1 MSQETVK
8 KALSDNINVVSNN
21 SVVTKVVLRAV
32 TRVAQNAITIAS
44 TAFVMGV
51 LITTPALAADHTMA
65 GHISI
70 IPSEIQWVD
79 APSMGPNVKLAI
91 LEGDPKLAQ
100 PFTFR
105 VKFPPNF
112 KVAPH
117 THPVFERVTVIT
129 GTFSLGIGAKFD
141 ATKARAFP
149 TGGVAIMPTGMP
161 MFAYASN
168 EETIIQIHGTGPWGI
183 TYINPEDDPSKKN
196 K

>member
-1 MSQETVK
+1 MSLEIVK
-8 KALSDNINVVSNN
+8 KAQSDKISLVSSN
-21 SVVTKVVLRAV
+21 SVVAKVVFRKVTRAV
-32 TRVAQNAITIAS
+32 KNTLAIAS
-44 TAFVMGV
+44 TAFALG
-51 LITTPALAADHTMA
+51 LLFTTPALATDHNMA

-117 THPVFERVTVIT
+117 THPVYERVTVIA

-141 ATKARAFP
+141 ASKARAFP
-149 TGGVAIMPTGMP
+149 TGGVAIMPPGMP

-183 TYINPEDDPSKKN
+183 TYINPEDNPSKK
-196 K
+196 